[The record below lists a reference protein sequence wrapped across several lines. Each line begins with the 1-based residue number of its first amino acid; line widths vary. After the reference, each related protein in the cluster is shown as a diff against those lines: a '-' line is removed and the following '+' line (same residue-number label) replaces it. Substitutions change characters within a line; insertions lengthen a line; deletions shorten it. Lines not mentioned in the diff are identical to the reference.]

1 VLIKKK
7 SIRRI
12 EMSKRTPNVNT
23 VIIGGN
29 IVRDPEIKEVGDKKI
44 KVTTITIANNR
55 PYQDKDGNWQEDTT
69 FVDVEAWGNQAKKI
83 EDNAEKGSPI
93 LVEGNLKLNQW
104 ENNEGKTISKILIRA
119 EKIHILEHEKK

>member
-1 VLIKKK
+1 
-7 SIRRI
+7 
-12 EMSKRTPNVNT
+12 MSKRTPNVNT
-23 VIIGGN
+23 IIIGGN

-55 PYQDKDGNWQEDTT
+55 PYLDKEGNWQEETT

-119 EKIHILEHEKK
+119 DRIHVLEHEKK